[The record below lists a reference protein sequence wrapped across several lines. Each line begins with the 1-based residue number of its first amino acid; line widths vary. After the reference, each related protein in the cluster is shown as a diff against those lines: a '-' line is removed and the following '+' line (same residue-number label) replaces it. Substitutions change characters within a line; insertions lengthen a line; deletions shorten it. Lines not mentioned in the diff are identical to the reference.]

1 MFTKRLLENSQ
12 KMRNLIRS
20 IKPLKN
26 SNKDSLLFFIQ
37 LFYTEPF
44 KGNTQKLIGCEIAT
58 RLKKDQLF
66 ENS

>member
-1 MFTKRLLENSQ
+1 
-12 KMRNLIRS
+12 MRNLIRS